1 MHFSR
6 RTDVLAALRNLNSER
21 LAQFMKMLADA
32 NFETRLR
39 PALAGAIAQRVLTLL
54 AFNARQRGR

>member
-1 MHFSR
+1 
-6 RTDVLAALRNLNSER
+6 VLAALRNLNSER

-32 NFETRLR
+32 NFEMRLR
-39 PALAGAIAQRVLTLL
+39 PALSDAIAQRALTLV